1 MLRKI
6 DLVLRFIY
14 VALVPAILGLFAQF
28 MSVMGLVITT
38 GLATGIALAG
48 TERWRQRVGHIPIV
62 GKFFANFARLG
73 EYYATTQPRLLI
85 YYILYPILFPYW
97 LLARSARRE
106 FLLYRRISSIV
117 LLVGIVAG
125 LANYYEKW
133 APDIK
138 FNQFFGAT
146 VGLLFLQLLL
156 TFAVIMPIV
165 TTVIVYHQRAMKKT
179 MVAVLALGVLTGV
192 PTWIF
197 FHRFPIV
204 GFEAQMRV
212 KERTR
217 ASPTRAKA
225 AMTAALEAAVG
236 SFIKSSDAEL
246 ALELAR
252 DKLTELYRRD
262 ESHGFYLV
270 RVDRTFAIFAKFQRT
285 KAPVA
290 WLAVTIVAPAKPGL
304 HSTLQFVDDPAQ
316 LPAVL
321 REILTL

>member
-48 TERWRQRVGHIPIV
+48 TEGWRQRVGHIP
-62 GKFFANFARLG
+62 
-73 EYYATTQPRLLI
+73 
-85 YYILYPILFPYW
+85 
-97 LLARSARRE
+97 
-106 FLLYRRISSIV
+106 
-117 LLVGIVAG
+117 
-125 LANYYEKW
+125 
-133 APDIK
+133 
-138 FNQFFGAT
+138 
-146 VGLLFLQLLL
+146 
-156 TFAVIMPIV
+156 
-165 TTVIVYHQRAMKKT
+165 
-179 MVAVLALGVLTGV
+179 
-192 PTWIF
+192 IF

-225 AMTAALEAAVG
+225 AMTAALEAAVS